1 MALVTYL
8 FGAGAS
14 ANALPVV
21 NQISMRIYGVI
32 DRLKES
38 EIEDKDALNVVIA
51 DLEWLAVKANSE
63 NNTTIDTYA
72 KQLYL
77 QRAGD
82 EYKKLGA
89 ALSLYFVLEQI
100 KPECLDRRYCDFW
113 TNIIS
118 IDETSEPINTRLPK
132 DLLLLSWNY
141 DSQVEKAYHRVL
153 NRHFQ
158 FFRVKNR
165 QHSWSNKCQLLIKL
179 NGSADFL
186 NQDDH
191 GQTLSMLYK
200 WSTPKTVEEVVSAY
214 HGAKD
219 YSILS
224 FAWESED
231 YSDKNDNFPTLSA
244 AQEKSRDTETLVVI
258 GYSFPYFN
266 RAIDRMVAGASN
278 MEQLKKVYFQAPKDD
293 VENIKMRFQ
302 AIRDTKNIELI
313 AITDLDQFFIPPE
326 L

>member
-14 ANALPVV
+14 AKALPVV
-21 NQISMRIYGVI
+21 NEMYDNIGSLRAELNAISME
-32 DRLKES
+32 DKNSLKELT
-38 EIEDKDALNVVIA
+38 D
-51 DLEWLAVKANSE
+51 DLDWLAEKANPT

-77 QRAGD
+77 QREGD
-82 EYKKLGA
+82 EYKKLRA
-89 ALSLYFVLEQI
+89 ALSVYFVLKQI

-113 TNIIS
+113 TNLIT
-118 IDETSEPINTRLPK
+118 IDETSERINTMLPK

-141 DSQVEKAYHRVL
+141 DSQLEKAYHRVL
-153 NRHFQ
+153 NKHFQ
-158 FFRVKNR
+158 SYCAKNR
-165 QHSWSNKCQLLIKL
+165 KHTWGNKNPFLIKL

-186 NQDDH
+186 NEDDRK
-191 GQTLSMLYK
+191 QRLSMLYK

-214 HGAKD
+214 QTKKNH
-219 YSILS
+219 SILS
-224 FAWESED
+224 FAWDPEY
-231 YSDKNDNFPTLSA
+231 YSDKNETSPTILK
-244 AQEKSRDTETLVVI
+244 AQKKSKDTETLVII

-266 RAIDRMVAGASN
+266 REIDRVVAGAGN
-278 MEQLKKVYFQAPKDD
+278 MEQLKKVYFQAPQKD

-302 AIRDTKNIELI
+302 AVRDTKDIELI
-313 AITDLDQFFIPPE
+313 SITDLDQFFIPPE

>member
-14 ANALPVV
+14 AYALPVV
-21 NQISMRIYGVI
+21 NQMYDSICSLRAELNATSVE
-32 DRLKES
+32 DKNALKELT
-38 EIEDKDALNVVIA
+38 D
-51 DLEWLAVKANSE
+51 DLDWLAEKANPT

-77 QRAGD
+77 QRKED
-82 EYKKLGA
+82 EYDRLRA
-89 ALSLYFVLEQI
+89 ALSVYFVLKQI

-113 TNIIS
+113 TNIIT
-118 IDETSEPINTRLPK
+118 IDETSEPINTMLPK

-165 QHSWSNKCQLLIKL
+165 QHSWLNDYPLLIKL

-186 NQDDH
+186 SESH
-191 GQTLSMLYK
+191 GNALSMLYN
-200 WSTPKTVEEVVSAY
+200 WNTQKTVEQVVNAY
-214 HGAKD
+214 HGAKNH
-219 YSILS
+219 SILS
-224 FAWESED
+224 FAWESEYNPD
-231 YSDKNDNFPTLSA
+231 ENDNFPTLSA
-244 AQEKSRDTETLVVI
+244 AQEKSSETEVLVIV

-266 RAIDRMVAGASN
+266 RQIDRMVAGASN

-302 AIRDTKNIELI
+302 VIRDTKNIELI
-313 AITDLDQFFIPPE
+313 SITDLDQFFIPPE

>member
-8 FGAGAS
+8 FGAGGS

-21 NQISMRIYGVI
+21 NQMYDSICSLSAELNAISAQ
-32 DRLKES
+32 DKNALKELT
-38 EIEDKDALNVVIA
+38 D
-51 DLEWLAVKANSE
+51 DLDWLAEKANPA

-77 QRAGD
+77 QREGN
-82 EYKKLGA
+82 EYKKLIS
-89 ALSLYFVLEQI
+89 ALSVYFVLKQI

-113 TNIIS
+113 TNLIT
-118 IDETSEPINTRLPK
+118 IDETSKSTNTIFPR

-141 DSQVEKAYHRVL
+141 DTQLEKAYHSVL
-153 NRHFQ
+153 NEHFK

-165 QHSWSNKCQLLIKL
+165 KHSWSNKYPLLIKL

-186 NQDDH
+186 NEDH
-191 GQTLSMLYK
+191 GNDRSMLYN
-200 WSTPKTVEEVVSAY
+200 WSNPKTVEEVVNAY
-214 HGAKD
+214 RGAKD

-224 FAWESED
+224 FAWGSEY

-244 AQEKSRDTETLVVI
+244 TQEKSKDTETLVII

-266 RAIDRMVAGASN
+266 RAIDRMIAGASN
-278 MEQLKKVYFQAPKDD
+278 MEQLKKVYFQAPKND

-302 AIRDTKNIELI
+302 AIRDTKTIELI